1 MQVREAKDFLVQQ
14 TAEQAS
20 LEGVPLSDLEKR
32 MMYFTE
38 SGYVPEDPIK
48 LNDEFEAEYNTAEY
62 EAKIRRL
69 THDAELLDHALLRFI
84 ERKGKGDEESS
95 SVTVILAVSRI
106 RVR

>member
-20 LEGVPLSDLEKR
+20 LEGVP
-32 MMYFTE
+32 
-38 SGYVPEDPIK
+38 SGYVPEDTTK

-62 EAKIRRL
+62 EAKIARL